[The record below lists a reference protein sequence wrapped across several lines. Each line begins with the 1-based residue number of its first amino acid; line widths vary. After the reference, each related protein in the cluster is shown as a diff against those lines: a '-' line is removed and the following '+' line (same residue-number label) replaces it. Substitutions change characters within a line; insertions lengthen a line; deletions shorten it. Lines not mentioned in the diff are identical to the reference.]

1 MTQVLRHNDPRDIG
15 GYRIEARLGSGGM
28 GQVYLAVTEPG
39 RRVAVKV
46 LKPALA
52 KNPEFRT
59 RFAREVDAA
68 RMVSGVHTASVLD
81 ADAAADPPWLVCE
94 YIPGPSLGQV
104 VAERGPLRLGQLRA
118 LGRGLARGLAEIHRC
133 GLVHRDLKPANVIM
147 AEEGPRIIDFGIARA
162 VDASTLT
169 AVGTVIGTY
178 AYMSPEQVVADTA
191 TPASDVFALGCLLAF
206 AATGEG
212 PFDATGIPAI
222 VHRIT
227 SEAPRLE
234 GVPDSLRH
242 LVAACLAKNPLHRP
256 GLDDVVTE
264 LTADP
269 ALSEADTVPPDER
282 DLGHAV
288 ARAAVPATEV
298 PETEIVHVA
307 EAVPPSRGLLSRRS
321 VLFGGL
327 AVAGVGATA
336 ATAALLWPKIAGVGD
351 PGADVVIAT
360 DGGEDLIH
368 GFAFAPDGG
377 TIATTGS
384 AGIRLWD
391 VRTGKTVREFRGGNA
406 YCVTFSEDGTRLGA
420 GTYPVRVWDARDGD
434 EIAELEVNNEA
445 LELYFS
451 PNGKAVITGPG
462 SEGDGIGDG
471 KGVELF
477 DVDRGE
483 RIGELNR
490 DAAQGMEFSPDSEL
504 VVTSSNS
511 GTFLW
516 SAATGKK
523 VRTISK
529 EFGGRAVFTPDGR
542 NLITDSMSG
551 VVMWDVASGDKV
563 RVISRSGGAGLVS
576 PDGKI
581 LASDDG
587 VRIVHLW
594 DLTSGDKIRT
604 LELDGQFVMDA
615 FKNMAFSPDSRTLV
629 TGISDVRLWPVK
641 GTGKPRTLTTGY
653 LPVHQVGYS
662 RDGKTVAALAGD
674 GSNGDEYSVN
684 LWHV

>member
-1 MTQVLRHNDPRDIG
+1 MTEALRHNDPRDIG
-15 GYRIEARLGSGGM
+15 GYRLEARLGSGGM

-68 RMVSGVHTASVLD
+68 RLVSGVHTAPVLD
-81 ADAAADPPWLVCE
+81 ADAEADPPWLVCE
-94 YIPGPSLGQV
+94 YIPGPSLRQV
-104 VAERGPLRLGQLRA
+104 VTEQGPLRLRQLRA

-133 GLVHRDLKPANVIM
+133 GLIHRDLKPANVIM
-147 AEEGPRIIDFGIARA
+147 AAEGPRIIDFGIARA

-227 SEAPRLE
+227 SEAPRLD

-242 LVAACLAKNPLHRP
+242 LVAGCLAKNPLHRP

-269 ALSEADTVPPDER
+269 ALSEADTVPPDET
-282 DLGHAV
+282 GHAV
-288 ARAAVPATEV
+288 ARAAVPAAPA
-298 PETEIVHVA
+298 PETEIVHIV
-307 EAVPPSRGLLSRRS
+307 ETPPPSRGLLSRRS

-327 AVAGVGATA
+327 AVAGVATTA
-336 ATAALLWPKIAGVGD
+336 VPVAMLWSATVGKVGD

-360 DGGEDLIH
+360 DGGEAYIH
-368 GFAFAPDGG
+368 GFDMAPDGR
-377 TIATTGS
+377 TVATTGN
-384 AGIRLWD
+384 AGVRLWD
-391 VRTGKTVREFRGGNA
+391 VRTGDTVR
-406 YCVTFSEDGTRLGA
+406 TFTTAGPSNVIFSGDGKRLGTVDA
-420 GTYPVRVWDARDGD
+420 FPTVWDVRDGD
-434 EIAELEVNNEA
+434 QIAELKVNNHPS
-445 LELYFS
+445 ELYFS

-462 SEGDGIGDG
+462 NDDEDE
-471 KGVELF
+471 GVELF
-477 DVDRGE
+477 DVDSGK
-483 RIGELNR
+483 RIGQLNN
-490 DAAQGMEFSPDSEL
+490 DVAKGMAFSPDGEL
-504 VVTSSNS
+504 VVTSSDT

-516 SAATGKK
+516 SAATGEK
-523 VRTISK
+523 VRTISE
-529 EFGGRAVFTPDGR
+529 EFGGRAVFTPDGG
-542 NLITDSMSG
+542 NLITDGMSG
-551 VVMWDVASGDKV
+551 VILWDVASGDKV
-563 RVISRSGGAGLVS
+563 RVISQNGSAGVVS
-576 PDGKI
+576 PNGKI
-581 LASDDG
+581 FASDDG
-587 VRIVHLW
+587 EKVVHLW
-594 DLTSGDKIRT
+594 DLKGGDKIRS
-604 LELDGQFVMDA
+604 LELDGQFVMDG
-615 FKNMAFSPDSRTLV
+615 FENMAFSPDSRTLA
-629 TGISDVRLWPVK
+629 TGLTEVQLWPVK
-641 GTGKPRTLTTGY
+641 GTGKPRTLTTDY
-653 LPVHQVGYS
+653 LPVHQIAYS

-674 GSNGDEYSVN
+674 GTNGDIYSLN
-684 LWHV
+684 LWHL